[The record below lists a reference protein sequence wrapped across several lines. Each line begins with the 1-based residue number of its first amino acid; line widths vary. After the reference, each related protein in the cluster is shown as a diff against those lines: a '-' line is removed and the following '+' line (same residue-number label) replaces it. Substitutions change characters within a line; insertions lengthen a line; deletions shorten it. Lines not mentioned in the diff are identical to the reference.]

1 MKHQGDHQA
10 NGGNGEGAFQG
21 EAAAVGLQR
30 DRFLEFGH
38 LGPPP
43 GMQGLAKVM
52 AMDKAMDETRKLPH
66 QKRRT
71 MNGKRK
77 VLRQKRM
84 EMARARSKAPALAA
98 FFVAIA
104 TFSCAKSAG
113 SPGLYRRRYTA

>member
-1 MKHQGDHQA
+1 
-10 NGGNGEGAFQG
+10 
-21 EAAAVGLQR
+21 
-30 DRFLEFGH
+30 
-38 LGPPP
+38 
-43 GMQGLAKVM
+43 MQGLAKVM

-84 EMARARSKAPALAA
+84 EMARARSKAPVLATY
-98 FFVAIA
+98 FVAIT

-113 SPGLYRRRYTA
+113 PPGLYRRCYTA